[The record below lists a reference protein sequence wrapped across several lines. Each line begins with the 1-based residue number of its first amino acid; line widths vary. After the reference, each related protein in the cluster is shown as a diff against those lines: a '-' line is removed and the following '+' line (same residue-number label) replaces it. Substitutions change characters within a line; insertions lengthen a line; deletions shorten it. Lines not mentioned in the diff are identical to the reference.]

1 MKATDRFPCTARWL
15 AMTVAGWL
23 LGSAL
28 CLAQPAGNKVTVAD
42 VIPVG
47 NSRMPTQRVTALL
60 KTRPGAPYN
69 QATLDDDVRELLK
82 TRAFSNVEVRL
93 QDAGQGRV
101 VVYFQLTEHPNTIQ
115 EIRYE
120 GAKHIKKED
129 LDEVTGL
136 RVGMALNPVA
146 NQVAARAIE
155 RKYVVE
161 KGRMF
166 AKVELLEGGKAG
178 DTRVVFGVTEGP
190 PVKVSS
196 IDFTGIN
203 FVYEGRVRT
212 QIQSSTALLNMIGGE
227 YNPQMVEADVQ
238 KLVEYYKTFGF
249 HDVRVTR
256 ELQWESDLSRV
267 KLVFHVHEGQR
278 YRLGDLQLD
287 GPKDVP
293 KDRLMAA
300 VRGKNGEFYDG
311 NLMQANVEAL
321 KALRGYDGIETTV
334 RKELLYKENGVV
346 DVRYEMQERPPA
358 RVGEIIVVGNDV
370 TRQNVILR
378 QVPLYPGQIL
388 TYPDLR
394 VGERNLARLNI
405 FEANQEQGV
414 RPTIEVLDP
423 DGPNPVKDI
432 LVSVQE
438 AKTGSLL
445 FGLGVNS
452 DAGLN
457 GSVVLNERN
466 FDILRFPSSF
476 DDLLSGRAFRGAGQE
491 FRAEAVPGTQFNR
504 YTVSF
509 REPFLFDSPNS
520 LGLSGYYY
528 TRAFNEYNERRFGFR
543 GTLGRRLNE
552 LWSASGTVRVEEV
565 TVKDVYPFA
574 PAAILDDQGS
584 HFLVGLKASAQ
595 RDTRDSFLRP
605 TEGSMVEVSAEYVLG
620 DYNFPILSLEANKY
634 FTMYQRPDGS
644 GRWVLAL
651 RSQFSWAGEEAPVF
665 ERFFAGGYRSLRGFE
680 FRGVGPSDNGFMV
693 GGRFM
698 FLNSAE
704 VQIPIL
710 QNDQLYAVGFVDSGT
725 VDTDTSLANYRV
737 TAGGG
742 LRIVV
747 PMLGPVPIALDFGF
761 PIVQEPTDR
770 KQVFSFWLGFFN

>member
-15 AMTVAGWL
+15 ALTAASWL

-47 NSRMPTQRVTALL
+47 NTRMPTQRVSALL
-60 KTRPGAPYN
+60 KTKAGAEYN
-69 QATLDDDVRELLK
+69 QATIDEDVRELLK
-82 TRAFSNVEVRL
+82 TRSFSNVEVRL
-93 QDAGQGRV
+93 QDGGNGRV
-101 VVYFQLTEHPNTIQ
+101 VVYFQMTEHPNTIQ
-115 EIRYE
+115 EIIYQ
-120 GAKHIKKED
+120 GAKHIKKDD

-136 RVGMALNPVA
+136 RVGMVLNPVA

-166 AKVELLEGGKAG
+166 AKVELVEGNKAG
-178 DTRVVFGVTEGP
+178 DTRVVFNVTEGP
-190 PVKVSS
+190 AVKVAG
-196 IDFTGIN
+196 IDFTGVN
-203 FVYEGRVRT
+203 FVYEGRIRT
-212 QIQSSTALLNMIGGE
+212 QIQSSTALFKMIGGE

-249 HDVRVTR
+249 HDVRISR
-256 ELQWESDLSRV
+256 ELQWENDLRSVR
-267 KLVFHVHEGQR
+267 LIFHVHEGQR
-278 YRLGDLQLD
+278 YRLGEMQVD
-287 GPKDVP
+287 GPKDAP
-293 KDRLMAA
+293 QDKIMAM
-300 VRGKNGEFYDG
+300 VRGKNGEYFDG
-311 NLMQANVEAL
+311 NLVQANMEAI

-334 RKELLYKENGVV
+334 RKELLYKDNGVV
-346 DVRYEMQERPPA
+346 DVRYEMQERPPNQ
-358 RVGEIIVVGNDV
+358 VGQILIVGNDV

-378 QVPLYPGQIL
+378 QVPLYPGQLL
-388 TYPDLR
+388 TFPDLK

-405 FEANQEQGV
+405 FEADQEKGI

-423 DGPNPVKDI
+423 DGPNPVKDL
-432 LVSVQE
+432 LVTVQE

-466 FDILRFPSSF
+466 FDITRLPTSF

-491 FRAEAVPGTQFNR
+491 FRAEAVPGTQYNR

-509 REPFLFDSPNS
+509 REPFLFDTPNS

-528 TRAFNEYNERRFGFR
+528 TRAFNEYDEKRVGFR

-552 LWSASGTVRVEEV
+552 LWSTSGTVRVEEV
-565 TVKDVYPFA
+565 SIQNVYPFA
-574 PAAILDDQGS
+574 PAPILDDQGS
-584 HFLVGLKASAQ
+584 HFLLGLKGSLQ

-605 TEGSMVEVSAEYVLG
+605 TEGSMVEASAEYVLG
-620 DYNFPILSLEANKY
+620 DYQFPILSLEANKY
-634 FTMYQRPDGS
+634 FTMFQRADGS

-665 ERFFAGGYRSLRGFE
+665 ERFFAGGYRSIRGFE
-680 FRGVGPSDNGFMV
+680 FRGVGPSENGFMI

-725 VDTDTSLANYRV
+725 VDTETSLQNYRV